1 MKKSIIKSMAEGI
14 EERAVRAS
22 KAEREELAV
31 FLHDPSPVVIK
42 ALLANRNITEQEV
55 VLVAGRRNIPGDILE
70 MIAKDK
76 RWSESYAV
84 KLALAKNP
92 KTPLFAALSVARYL
106 RFFDLA
112 DICSNNSLPIV
123 YRKKVEAVVIEKI
136 PTMPLGIKRTLAKTA
151 AGEVLSAMLQ
161 DGDVEVVRSCLDNP
175 RMVEAYIFKLITR
188 KDASPITVRMIA
200 GHPRWSCRYT
210 IKLALVRND
219 HTPLAQS
226 VRFFQDMKSQ
236 DLIELYKDPTV
247 PITVKPY
254 IHSEIKGRGL
264 DAESAGDEEGKVYTL
279 EDIDTEEGPAETEQG
294 PSA

>member
-1 MKKSIIKSMAEGI
+1 MSEGI
-14 EERAVRAS
+14 EERAAKAS
-22 KAEREELAV
+22 KAEKEELAV
-31 FLHDPSPVVIK
+31 FLYDPSPVVIK

-55 VLVAGRRNIPGDILE
+55 VLVAGRRNLPGDIFE

-76 RWSESYAV
+76 RWSESYPV

-92 KTPLFAALSVARYL
+92 KTPLFAALSVARHL
-106 RFFDLA
+106 RLFDLVE
-112 DICSNNSLPIV
+112 ICSNNSLPVV

-136 PTMPLGIKRTLAKTA
+136 PTMPLGIKRSLAKTA
-151 AGEVLSAMLQ
+151 AGGVLSAMLQ

-175 RMVEAYIFKLITR
+175 RMMEAYIFKLITR
-188 KDASPITVRMIA
+188 KDAAPITVRMIA
-200 GHPRWSCRYT
+200 GHPRWSSRYT
-210 IKLALVRND
+210 IRLALVRND

-236 DLIELYKDPTV
+236 DLIELYKDPAV

-254 IHSEIKGRGL
+254 IHSEMKERGL
-264 DAESAGDEEGKVYTL
+264 DAEPAGEGAEKVYIL
-279 EDIDTEEGPAETEQG
+279 EDVEMEEGPSETEQG